1 MEGRAGRQAVT
12 YSVMMVGV
20 QMGFNPSL
28 SDSHEEQQKKN
39 IKKFTKSLH
48 TSNIACFSCHHL
60 CHLSSLLTETDC
72 VSCDDPGRGT

>member
-12 YSVMMVGV
+12 YSVMMVGG

-28 SDSHEEQQKKN
+28 SDSHKEQQKKN
-39 IKKFTKSLH
+39 NVIKKFTKSLH

-60 CHLSSLLTETDC
+60 CHLSSLLTETD
-72 VSCDDPGRGT
+72 